1 MSELEAARANF
12 KKKDRRYHVLL
23 NLFLAYALIL
33 LTFVA
38 IQTLVTQTTIA
49 RNQKSNAAA
58 SEERFRRYTEDN
70 AVQHQ
75 KTQQYIRCIAQVLL
89 LPIEQR
95 TDANFDDCSTNG
107 VYDGKSSGSTS
118 QPTTGSQPTAPAAI
132 PPQNQPVSQTTP
144 SSQPVAAGSPPDDTP
159 TAANDTRSALGNLPL
174 IGGLLNALGL

>member
-1 MSELEAARANF
+1 MSGLDEAKADF
-12 KKKDRRYHVLL
+12 KKKNKRYHTLL
-23 NLFLAYALIL
+23 NLFLAYAIIL

-95 TDANFDDCSTNG
+95 TDKSFDSCSTSG

-118 QPTTGSQPTAPAAI
+118 QPTSGSQPTAV
-132 PPQNQPVSQTTP
+132 PPQNQPMPQTTP

-159 TAANDTRSALGNLPL
+159 TPANDRSALGRLPL
-174 IGGLLNALGL
+174 VGGLLNALGL

>member
-1 MSELEAARANF
+1 MTQLEEAKADF
-12 KKKDRRYHVLL
+12 KKKDKRYHVLL
-23 NLFLAYALIL
+23 NVFFGYVVVL

-49 RNQKSNAAA
+49 RNQRINAAA
-58 SEERFRRYTEDN
+58 SEERFKRYTEDN

-95 TDANFDDCSTNG
+95 TDDNFDNCSTSG

-118 QPTTGSQPTAPAAI
+118 QPTTGSQPVTAT
-132 PPQNQPVSQTTP
+132 PPQNQPIPTTQP
-144 SSQPVAAGSPPDDTP
+144 QPVAAGSPPDDTP
-159 TAANDTRSALGNLPL
+159 TPAKPVDGRSALGRLPF
-174 IGGLLNALGL
+174 IGGLLNAIGL